1 MKKAKKLIAAVTSL
15 ALAASCFTGVLPVQ
29 AAESGNSTFQTEFK
43 NASNHDSKLRVRYW
57 IPGGWAAKD
66 LDEIDREIKEL
77 ADAGYGCVE
86 VADVRDKMSQSE
98 LDALAQKDENGDTYL
113 YGSKNWEKS
122 VKQILKSAKKYG
134 LTVDMT
140 FGQRWPASSNEIT
153 PNDDA
158 AAKELVYGTV
168 ELSNG
173 QNYQGSVP
181 VTSKVTTTNEENPVI
196 ENDLIGIYAAKYD
209 STKEVETGGG
219 WMQPATK
226 YTQYSL
232 DQSTMV
238 QLTPN
243 ENGEID
249 FTAPDDNYVVVAI
262 YQRGTGQLVGYQPSM
277 DNHTG
282 TNYDAYVVDH
292 FSDAGVNVMQ
302 KYYENNLFSDPE
314 TAELIKEVGGNWFE
328 DSLEMTT
335 AGLWTYD
342 MLEEFQEETGYDLT
356 NYLPFVL
363 KVTGMDSISNNSPFI
378 LTDDTDNLVTNVRND
393 YVETLSNLYNYERTQ
408 DMVDWAE
415 TYGMGYRVQA
425 YGSTIDS
432 ALTSAI
438 ATTPE
443 GESLTFGNKHDSFRV
458 MAAGRDMGGNTIL
471 SDEIGANFGY
481 GSAYGFPFDDLI
493 ANFNKNYAAGVNSMY
508 LHGYSYAYSP
518 EAQWPG
524 FHAFGSDIPG
534 PFSSRMPEW
543 EHINDITGYIDRTQ
557 YVLQQGVQKT
567 DVAIYQPTYNAS
579 YGAPYYTD
587 TGLTEAGYSYQF
599 FTRSL
604 FNLDSAVIKDGVLN
618 PDGPGY
624 RAMIINNVSSMAV
637 ETIDKLIEYAN
648 AGFPIIVV
656 GQTPTTSISL
666 VDNAQDV
673 VNKFNELLAID
684 GVVQVENTSEVV
696 SALEAK
702 GIEPA
707 VDKQT
712 ANADIVTIH
721 RTTEDADFYYLFN
734 DAGEQAQ
741 LEIALEGNGTPYLL
755 DGWTG
760 EITPI
765 ANYTIE
771 DGQIIVPVD
780 LATNDAMMVGIS
792 STGIFGEPADNHAI
806 SSNAKVSYKDGN
818 LTVRATE
825 DGTYTVVDEE
835 GKEYNYNVTGLAE
848 PIDLND
854 WNLTV
859 QSWSK
864 GDNADNDV
872 LDTKK
877 EDIAVGKTDLIAWKD
892 IPQLGSTVSGIG
904 TYSTTFNFDTSN
916 NTSAYLDV
924 TEVFDTFRVFVNGQ
938 QLPAINQITKQIDL
952 GDYLVDGENT
962 LVIEVASTLANAV
975 GSKKIQEYGVIGD
988 VCVVPYQDITV
999 KEADKG
1005 VLNSVIAYAEQAKA
1019 SGEYDNAIASVQK
1032 SFDEALTNAKAVAG
1046 NAAATQE
1053 EVNAAWKTLMNEIH
1067 KLGFVAGDKTALA
1080 SLIAAAEGIDLSKYV
1095 EAGQAEFTAALEA
1108 AQNTYNNGD
1117 AMQAEINEV
1126 ADNLLNAMLN
1136 LRYKA
1141 DKSILEE
1148 VVAEAEKVDA
1158 NAYTAESYAVLEA
1171 AVNEAKAVLE
1181 NENATQKE
1189 VDAAVQSVQA
1199 AMDSLVAVEGT
1210 ETPSDNNA
1218 TQTGQENTTTKAN
1231 AAKTGDFAPIAG
1243 VVMLAVAGTAVLLS
1257 RKKK

>member
-1 MKKAKKLIAAVTSL
+1 M
-15 ALAASCFTGVLPVQ
+15 
-29 AAESGNSTFQTEFK
+29 
-43 NASNHDSKLRVRYW
+43 
-57 IPGGWAAKD
+57 
-66 LDEIDREIKEL
+66 
-77 ADAGYGCVE
+77 
-86 VADVRDKMSQSE
+86 
-98 LDALAQKDENGDTYL
+98 
-113 YGSKNWEKS
+113 
-122 VKQILKSAKKYG
+122 
-134 LTVDMT
+134 
-140 FGQRWPASSNEIT
+140 
-153 PNDDA
+153 
-158 AAKELVYGTV
+158 
-168 ELSNG
+168 
-173 QNYQGSVP
+173 
-181 VTSKVTTTNEENPVI
+181 
-196 ENDLIGIYAAKYD
+196 
-209 STKEVETGGG
+209 
-219 WMQPATK
+219 
-226 YTQYSL
+226 
-232 DQSTMV
+232 
-238 QLTPN
+238 
-243 ENGEID
+243 
-249 FTAPDDNYVVVAI
+249 
-262 YQRGTGQLVGYQPSM
+262 
-277 DNHTG
+277 
-282 TNYDAYVVDH
+282 
-292 FSDAGVNVMQ
+292 
-302 KYYENNLFSDPE
+302 
-314 TAELIKEVGGNWFE
+314 
-328 DSLEMTT
+328 
-335 AGLWTYD
+335 
-342 MLEEFQEETGYDLT
+342 
-356 NYLPFVL
+356 
-363 KVTGMDSISNNSPFI
+363 
-378 LTDDTDNLVTNVRND
+378 
-393 YVETLSNLYNYERTQ
+393 
-408 DMVDWAE
+408 
-415 TYGMGYRVQA
+415 
-425 YGSTIDS
+425 
-432 ALTSAI
+432 
-438 ATTPE
+438 
-443 GESLTFGNKHDSFRV
+443 
-458 MAAGRDMGGNTIL
+458 
-471 SDEIGANFGY
+471 
-481 GSAYGFPFDDLI
+481 
-493 ANFNKNYAAGVNSMY
+493 
-508 LHGYSYAYSP
+508 
-518 EAQWPG
+518 
-524 FHAFGSDIPG
+524 
-534 PFSSRMPEW
+534 
-543 EHINDITGYIDRTQ
+543 
-557 YVLQQGVQKT
+557 
-567 DVAIYQPTYNAS
+567 
-579 YGAPYYTD
+579 
-587 TGLTEAGYSYQF
+587 
-599 FTRSL
+599 
-604 FNLDSAVIKDGVLN
+604 
-618 PDGPGY
+618 
-624 RAMIINNVSSMAV
+624 
-637 ETIDKLIEYAN
+637 
-648 AGFPIIVV
+648 

-780 LATNDAMMVGIS
+780 LATNDAMMLGIS

-1019 SGEYDNAIASVQK
+1019 SGEYDNAIESVQK
-1032 SFDEALTNAKAVAG
+1032 TFDAALENAKAVAN

-1080 SLIAAAEGIDLSKYV
+1080 SLIEAANEINAELDRYV
-1095 EAGQAEFTAALEA
+1095 EAGKAEFTAALEA

-1136 LRYKA
+1136 LRFKA
-1141 DKSILEE
+1141 DKSVLED
-1148 VVAEAEKVDA
+1148 VLAEAGKVDA
-1158 NAYTAESYAVLEA
+1158 NAYTAESYAALQAVVAEA
-1171 AVNEAKAVLE
+1171 NDVYN
-1181 NENATQKE
+1181 NENATQEE
-1189 VDAAVQSVQA
+1189 VDAAVTNVQA
-1199 AMDSLVAVEGT
+1199 AMDQLVAVDGRVPEET
-1210 ETPSDNNA
+1210 TPSTDDTA
-1218 TQTGQENTTTKAN
+1218 TQIGQESTTPKAN
-1231 AAKTGDFAPIAG
+1231 AAKTGDFTPIAG
-1243 VVMLAVAGTAVLLS
+1243 LAAITLAGAALLFT
-1257 RKKK
+1257 RKKR